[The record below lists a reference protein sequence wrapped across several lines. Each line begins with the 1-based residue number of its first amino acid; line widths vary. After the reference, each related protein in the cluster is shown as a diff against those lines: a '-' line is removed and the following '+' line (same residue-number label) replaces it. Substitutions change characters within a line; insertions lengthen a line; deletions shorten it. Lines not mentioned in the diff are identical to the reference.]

1 MIKTWLTP
9 YFSFNDISIYDLGE
23 ETEGAIKPN
32 PIMQRSYFIIHFILS
47 GEGTYT
53 IKTADGETRKS
64 LRAGDVFAIYPY
76 DFISYKSNPNNPM
89 HYFWVD
95 FNGNEG
101 EKILEYLGF
110 SHNNLVFNHSDPSK
124 VYDAFLHFFEANKQN
139 DKYLL
144 LLNFLSL
151 ANVIRKG
158 NHAISEPKHQ
168 PRDALFIRA
177 ELYIQRHIMDNIKA
191 SDVASFL
198 HLDRSYFSTIFK
210 KEYKM
215 SPYAYIKQHK
225 LEFAQNLLRN
235 TNYSIRE
242 IADLLNF
249 SDIYAFSSFFKK
261 HCGVSPTQYKKDFHI
276 NQ

>member
-1 MIKTWLTP
+1 MIKVWHTP
-9 YFSFNDISIYDLGE
+9 YFSFNDISIYDYGE
-23 ETEGAIKPN
+23 ETDAVMKPQ

-53 IKTADGETRKS
+53 IRKGTTETRIP
-64 LRAGDVFAIYPY
+64 LRAGDIFAIYPY
-76 DFISYKSNPNNPM
+76 DFIMYQSNPDNPM
-89 HYFWVD
+89 HYLWVD

-110 SHNNLVFNHSDPSK
+110 SHNNLTFNHNDPSK
-124 VYDAFLHFFEANKQN
+124 VHKAFLDFFQASKQK

-144 LLNFLSL
+144 LFHFFSL
-151 ANVIRKG
+151 ANVIHKG
-158 NHAISEPKHQ
+158 NISIDEPQHQ
-168 PRDALFIRA
+168 QRDDIFIRA
-177 ELYIQRHIMDNIKA
+177 ELYIKRHILNNIKA

-225 LEFAQNLLRN
+225 LEVAQNLLR
-235 TNYSIRE
+235 TTDYSIRE

-261 HCGVSPTQYKKDFHI
+261 HCGVSPTQYKK
-276 NQ
+276 NALN